1 MEMLKSTYT
10 VKPSS
15 IGTPDRYLGADIKKV
30 QLSDGTYAWTM
41 SSQTYVK
48 NAVKNVKER
57 MKRDGFEY
65 NRKLS
70 DVRYSPKQP
79 FTHISYKPELDVSA
93 ECSDDQMSYFQQL
106 IGVLRW
112 IVELGRIDI
121 AYEVSALS
129 SYLASPRT
137 GHLLQ
142 AIHIFKYLEIHN
154 SYSLCFGTAYH
165 HVLADSD
172 IEAMITAMKLIYV
185 DAQEDLPHNA
195 PEPRGLPL
203 QINCFVDS
211 DHAGN
216 KVTHR
221 SHTGILIFCNNAL
234 IIWYTKKQTTI
245 ESSTY
250 GSEFVALR
258 IASELI
264 TSLRYK
270 LRMFGIPIDGPANV
284 FCDNESVYKNASIA
298 ESQLRRKHNSICF
311 HKVRE
316 SVASGIM
323 VPHKVDSKDNLADL
337 LTKSLPWIS
346 KSHLLYNIMF
356 IDDEH
361 KLKIPGIQQNN
372 ATQSG

>member
-1 MEMLKSTYT
+1 MLKSAYT

-15 IGTPDRYLGADIKKV
+15 IGTPDRYLGADVKKV
-30 QLSDGTYAWTM
+30 QLLDGSYAWTM
-41 SSQTYVK
+41 SPQTYVK
-48 NAVKNVKER
+48 NAVKSVKDR
-57 MKRDGFEY
+57 LKKDGFEY

-79 FTHISYKPELDVSA
+79 FTHSSYKPELDVSA
-93 ECSDDQMSYFQQL
+93 ECSDDQVSYFQQL

-121 AYEVSALS
+121 AYEVSILT

-137 GHLLQ
+137 RHLLQ
-142 AIHIFKYLEIHN
+142 AIQIFKYLEIHN
-154 SYSLCFGTAYH
+154 SYSLSFGTAYH
-165 HVLADSD
+165 HVLAESE
-172 IEAMITAMKLIYV
+172 IEAMVSAMKLIYV

-203 QINCFVDS
+203 QVNCFVDS

-216 KVTHR
+216 KVTRR
-221 SHTGILIFCNNAL
+221 SHTGILIFCNNAP
-234 IIWYTKKQTTI
+234 ITWYSKKQSTI

-250 GSEFVALR
+250 GSEFVALK

-298 ESQLRRKHNSICF
+298 ELQLRRKHNSICF

-316 SVASGIM
+316 SVAANIM
-323 VPHKVDSKDNLADL
+323 IPHKVDSKENLADL
-337 LTKSLPWIS
+337 LTKSLSWSS
-346 KSHLLYNIMF
+346 KAHLLYNIMF
-356 IDDEH
+356 TAEESKQRDI
-361 KLKIPGIQQNN
+361 KIREDNVIQLE
-372 ATQSG
+372 

>member
-1 MEMLKSTYT
+1 
-10 VKPSS
+10 V
-15 IGTPDRYLGADIKKV
+15 
-30 QLSDGTYAWTM
+30 
-41 SSQTYVK
+41 
-48 NAVKNVKER
+48 
-57 MKRDGFEY
+57 
-65 NRKLS
+65 
-70 DVRYSPKQP
+70 
-79 FTHISYKPELDVSA
+79 
-93 ECSDDQMSYFQQL
+93 SYFQQL

-142 AIHIFKYLEIHN
+142 AIHMFKYLEIHN

-172 IEAMITAMKLIYV
+172 IEAMVSAMKLIYV
-185 DAQEDLPHNA
+185 DAEEDLPHNA
-195 PEPRGLPL
+195 PESRGLPL

-216 KVTHR
+216 QVTRR
-221 SHTGILIFCNNAL
+221 SHTGILIFCNNAP
-234 IIWYTKKQTTI
+234 ITWYTKKQSTI

-250 GSEFVALR
+250 GSEFVALK

-316 SVASGIM
+316 TVASNIM
-323 VPHKVDSKDNLADL
+323 IPHKVDSKENLADL
-337 LTKSLPWIS
+337 LTKSLPWSS

-356 IDDEH
+356 VEEDEQEQRSR
-361 KLKIPGIQQNN
+361 IQDSNV
-372 ATQSG
+372 TQSE